1 MAEVKTDFYK
11 DAVSDSPLKV
21 AGEVADYRN
30 KLLSNVQNEQSVQ
43 ANNIKLATERFGM
56 VNNAAAGILSDPELG
71 KTDVTKKLWDTLGR
85 LTKGDAMSAQH
96 AVQFMQQFPSDPQAQ
111 RQAIQA
117 VHAQTL
123 SAWERGKAY
132 LGTVEGVGT
141 GGGTKLVQQPAYG
154 GAPPREVGYI
164 PNTLQ
169 PTERTIEANPN
180 SPNYGR
186 ESTMG
191 VYGNTPIQTPPAAP
205 QAPVRAPKAA
215 VAPAASGIVP
225 AAGEAPARAKVPS
238 TNKVV
243 GDDEAT
249 KAGIYESST
258 FNDRFSAARPVTK
271 LAPGEDTALQG
282 AAVAYNDAMGA
293 AGRFAQRVNPL
304 RQAIPLLEKMKDTD
318 IGPTSEKWNDIKSTA
333 VTLGAGKLAGID
345 PEKIKDYNEL
355 KKYFTQYASQAAAT
369 LGPKTN
375 DGLATAVTSNPNVH
389 MDKLSATELAKVALG
404 IERMQ
409 QAAALEFNERVQNG
423 KAQPGTFNRFMLDWA
438 TKQDPRAFV
447 YDIMDKKA
455 QETVRKLPDAERA
468 KVKEGMRIAEKWKL
482 LGDVHRE

>member
-30 KLLSNVQNEQSVQ
+30 KLLQNVQNEQTVQ
-43 ANNIKLATERFGM
+43 ANNIKLATERFKTI
-56 VNNAAAGILSDPELG
+56 NDAAAGILSDPELG

-96 AVQFMQQFPSDPQAQ
+96 AVQFMQQFPTDPQRQ

-123 SAWERGKAY
+123 NAWQRGQAY

-141 GGGTKLVQQPAYG
+141 GGGTKLIQQPAYG
-154 GAPPREVGYI
+154 GAPPREIGYI

-169 PTERTIEANPN
+169 PTTPTIDSNPN

-186 ESTMG
+186 ETTMG
-191 VYGNTPIQTPPAAP
+191 VYGNAPIQAPAAP
-205 QAPVRAPKAA
+205 TRAPRA
-215 VAPAASGIVP
+215 APAP
-225 AAGEAPARAKVPS
+225 APAGAMPPVEGAPGRAKVPS
-238 TNKVV
+238 TAKVV
-243 GDDEAT
+243 GDDEA
-249 KAGIYESST
+249 ARSGLYEAPT

-282 AAVAYNDAMGA
+282 AATAYNDAMVN
-293 AGRFAQRVNPL
+293 AGKYSNRVNPL
-304 RQAIPLLEKMKDTD
+304 RQAIPLLEKMKETEV
-318 IGPTSEKWNDIKSTA
+318 GPTSERWNDIKSTA

-345 PEKIKDYNEL
+345 PEKIKNYNEL

-409 QAAALEFNERVQNG
+409 QAAALEFNDLVQAG
-423 KAQPGTFNRFMLDWA
+423 KAQPGTFNRFMLQWA
-438 TKQDPRAFV
+438 TRQDPRAFV
-447 YDIMDKKA
+447 YDIMDKKG
-455 QETVRKLPDAERA
+455 QEAVRKLPPAERE

-482 LGDVHRE
+482 LGDVHRGE

>member
-1 MAEVKTDFYK
+1 MAEVDTSIYK
-11 DAVSDSPLKV
+11 IAADASPF
-21 AGEVADYRN
+21 EFQN
-30 KLLSNVQNEQSVQ
+30 QLLENRQKQQSVE
-43 ANNIKLATERFGM
+43 ANNIKLATERFKII
-56 VNNAAAGILSDPELG
+56 NEAAAGLIALPKLG
-71 KTDVTKKLWDTLGR
+71 KEDATKDLWDVLGR

-96 AVQFMQQFPSDPQAQ
+96 AVQFMQQFPTDPVRQ
-111 RQAIQA
+111 REAIQG

-123 SAWERGKAY
+123 NAWQRGEAY
-132 LGTVEGVGT
+132 LGTVQRTPV
-141 GGGTKLVQQPAYG
+141 GGGVKFEQTPAYG
-154 GAPPREVGYI
+154 GAPPRDIGYI

-169 PTERTIEANPN
+169 PTTPTIDSNPN

-186 ESTMG
+186 ETTMG
-191 VYGNTPIQTPPAAP
+191 VYGNPPIQPPATPPAAP
-205 QAPVRAPKAA
+205 VRAPRA
-215 VAPAASGIVP
+215 APAP
-225 AAGEAPARAKVPS
+225 APAGAMPPVEGAPGRAKVPS
-238 TNKVV
+238 TAKVV
-243 GDDEAT
+243 GDEEAT
-249 KAGIYESST
+249 RSGLYEAPS

-282 AAVAYNDAMGA
+282 AATAYNDAMVN
-293 AGRFAQRVNPL
+293 AGKYSNRVNPL
-304 RQAIPLLEKMKDTD
+304 RQAIPIIEKMKETQ
-318 IGPTSEKWNDIKSTA
+318 IGPTSERWNDIKSTA

-409 QAAALEFNERVQNG
+409 QAAALEFNDLVQAG
-423 KAQPGTFNRFMLDWA
+423 KAQPGTFNRFMLQWA
-438 TKQDPRAFV
+438 TRQDPRAFV
-447 YDIMDKKA
+447 YDIMDKKG
-455 QETVRKLPDAERA
+455 QEAVRKLPPAERE

-482 LGDVHRE
+482 LGDVHRGE

>member
-30 KLLSNVQNEQSVQ
+30 KLLSNVQNEQAVQ
-43 ANNIKLATERFGM
+43 ANNIKLATERFKTI
-56 VNNAAAGILSDPELG
+56 NDAAAGILSDPELG
-71 KTDVTKKLWDTLGR
+71 KADVTKKLWDTLGR

-96 AVQFMQQFPSDPQAQ
+96 AVQFMQQFPTEPQAQ
-111 RQAIQA
+111 RQAIQG

-141 GGGTKLVQQPAYG
+141 GGGTKLIQQPAYG
-154 GAPPREVGYI
+154 GAPTRDVGYI

-169 PTERTIEANPN
+169 PGERTINANPN
-180 SPNYGR
+180 DPNYGR

-191 VYGNTPIQTPPAAP
+191 VYGNPPIQPPATAP
-205 QAPVRAPKAA
+205 QAPVRAPRAA
-215 VAPAASGIVP
+215 PAPAAPSALPPVEG
-225 AAGEAPARAKVPS
+225 APGRAKVPS
-238 TNKVV
+238 SAKVV
-243 GDDEAT
+243 GDDE
-249 KAGIYESST
+249 GVRSGLYEAPN
-258 FNDRFSAARPVTK
+258 FNDRFSAARPVTA
-271 LAPGEDTALQG
+271 LAPGEADALKG
-282 AAVAYNDAMGA
+282 AAASYNDAMVN
-293 AGRFAQRVNPL
+293 AGKYGNRVNPL
-304 RQAIPLLEKMKDTD
+304 RQAIPLLEKMKETD
-318 IGPTSEKWNDIKSTA
+318 VGPTSERWNDIKSTA

-409 QAAALEFNERVQNG
+409 QAAALEFNDLVQAG
-423 KAQPGTFNRFMLDWA
+423 KAQPGTFNRFMLQWA
-438 TKQDPRAFV
+438 TRQDPRAFV
-447 YDIMDKKA
+447 YDIMDKKG
-455 QETVRKLPDAERA
+455 QEAVRKLPEAERE

-482 LGDVHRE
+482 LGDVHR